1 MALRI
6 LKKFDELDVK
16 EKEMTGR
23 RRRYKPFVK
32 NIGNSSRKS
41 SNNTRERRK
50 EFNKRRSR
58 RPQSAG
64 PMRRG
69 GANGFYSR
77 KKQIYV
83 SPSNRPLAPEVDNV
97 FNNNTGDGVAIH
109 ESKDNIFNSKH
120 FDNNR
125 HKKRIRPASAGP
137 PRRRIQSYRFNDNR
151 HTTYGSWNRNK
162 LQRGKKD
169 TNTFGGGKHMTGT
182 NIVNLA
188 KRIIKPEFYFLRICL
203 QGITEKYQFK
213 KFNVQITD
221 LTNIDRPSHWYTVCS
236 PSIFPYQNHIQPC
249 IFLTHIAFY
258 LQFRI

>member
-32 NIGNSSRKS
+32 NIGNSRPKS
-41 SNNTRERRK
+41 SNMNRGKRETRK

-58 RPQSAG
+58 RPRSAG
-64 PMRRG
+64 PVRRG
-69 GANGFYSR
+69 GASDFYSR
-77 KKQIYV
+77 NQQVHV

-97 FNNNTGDGVAIH
+97 FNSTGDDVVLN
-109 ESKDNIFNSKH
+109 ESKNNIPNSKH

-137 PRRRIQSYRFNDNR
+137 PKRRIQSDRFNDNK

-162 LQRGKKD
+162 LQRGIKD

-182 NIVNLA
+182 SIVNLA

-221 LTNIDRPSHWYTVCS
+221 LTNTDRPSHWYTVCS
-236 PSIFPYQNHIQPC
+236 PYLFP
-249 IFLTHIAFY
+249 
-258 LQFRI
+258 